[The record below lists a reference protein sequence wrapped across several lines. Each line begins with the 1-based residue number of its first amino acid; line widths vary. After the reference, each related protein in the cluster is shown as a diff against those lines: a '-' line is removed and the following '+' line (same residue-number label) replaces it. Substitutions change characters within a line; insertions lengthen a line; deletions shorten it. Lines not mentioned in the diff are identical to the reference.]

1 MSLTNQQQ
9 ADEHFMR
16 LALGGR
22 RSPYRRR
29 HRLPQ
34 SGHRPCS
41 QPNRDFA

>member
-16 LALGGR
+16 LALCEAQQALEEGD
-22 RSPYRRR
+22 
-29 HRLPQ
+29 
-34 SGHRPCS
+34 RPCS